1 MADTRTDT
9 QQRRHDLAMAA
20 DWLRSVAAGVAAGVA
35 PDTGASATWGDNLKV
50 RDLAKLAADAL
61 TER

>member
-20 DWLRSVAAGVAAGVA
+20 DWLRSVAAGVA